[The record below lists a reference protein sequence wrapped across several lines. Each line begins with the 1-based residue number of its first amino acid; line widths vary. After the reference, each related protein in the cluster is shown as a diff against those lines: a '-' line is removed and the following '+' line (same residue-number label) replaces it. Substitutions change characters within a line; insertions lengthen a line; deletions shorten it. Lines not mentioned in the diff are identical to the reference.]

1 MSKREN
7 LKKIQKSIDDILGT
21 KSGLAKKRPSVKD
34 KKRDYF
40 NTFISNLQL
49 ANARSIGLK
58 HDYKIDFI
66 EYDEVLFNAL
76 EALMKLYFSKHQRS
90 IIEWWLYEKFLP
102 DGSML
107 ILKDENTGD
116 EIPTDTADDIWELI
130 LKYEEKNL
138 K

>member
-1 MSKREN
+1 MSKQEI
-7 LKKIQKSIDDILGT
+7 KKIQKSIEDILGT
-21 KSGLAKKRPSVKD
+21 KSGLSKKRPSVKD
-34 KKRDYF
+34 RDRRYF
-40 NTFISNLQL
+40 NTLLNNLQL

-66 EYDEVLFNAL
+66 EYDEVHFNAL
-76 EALMKLYFSKHQRS
+76 EALMKLHFSKQQRS

-107 ILKDENTGD
+107 ILKDENTGN

>member
-76 EALMKLYFSKHQRS
+76 EALMKFYFSKHQRS

>member
-107 ILKDENTGD
+107 ILKDENTGN